1 MENLSIFKV
10 QELYSTPTGI
20 KFTVFQCGILILV
33 AAYTYNTEKVNY
45 GITYKCNLPYSC
57 HNTATSITGNNG
69 TSGHFSLVNNV
80 LMVSSTDIRNP
91 LTNTF
96 MGQLT
101 TFLK

>member
-57 HNTATSITGNNG
+57 HNTATSITGNIG